1 PILASAHDNGS
12 ICLWSI
18 QGKLVNE
25 ILPFSKY
32 PSVPLTAL
40 CTDISTKMLLAGS
53 KEGHIMCWSIESFL
67 EDPQNPK
74 NQIKEELCWRAH
86 PTEVVDLFH
95 EEEKNVVVTASIDGS
110 VRLWHAMNGYYIGY
124 FGQPRM
130 FDFSD
135 ISRLILP
142 SDVNS
147 FPIIIKEESKH
158 MEKNKKFEY
167 PLVLDRDK

>member
-1 PILASAHDNGS
+1 
-12 ICLWSI
+12 
-18 QGKLVNE
+18 
-25 ILPFSKY
+25 
-32 PSVPLTAL
+32 
-40 CTDISTKMLLAGS
+40 
-53 KEGHIMCWSIESFL
+53 
-67 EDPQNPK
+67 
-74 NQIKEELCWRAH
+74 IKEELCWRAH
-86 PTEVVDLFH
+86 PTEVVDLFY
-95 EEEKNVVVTASIDGS
+95 EEEKNVVVTASVDGS

-124 FGQPRM
+124 FGQPRT